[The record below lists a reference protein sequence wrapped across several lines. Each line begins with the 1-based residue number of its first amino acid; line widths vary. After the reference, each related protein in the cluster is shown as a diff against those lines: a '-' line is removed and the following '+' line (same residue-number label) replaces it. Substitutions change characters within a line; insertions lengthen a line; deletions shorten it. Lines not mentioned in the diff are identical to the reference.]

1 VTTHRPPRLIAATL
15 AAFVLGAG
23 LLVAFE
29 KALTLAAG
37 VVLLLAFVV
46 LGVFTIAS
54 PEYLARAPDE
64 SETPE

>member
-1 VTTHRPPRLIAATL
+1 MRRPSLVAATL

-23 LLVAFE
+23 LLVVFE

-37 VVLLLAFVV
+37 IVLLFAFVV

-54 PEYLARAPDE
+54 PEYLAREPDE
-64 SETPE
+64 SEAPR